1 MQQRRPRVA
10 IVVGSVAIVG
20 LSSCSSGETS
30 LSGSESQPASAVATT
45 AVGSGE
51 AFAGGP
57 REYHTKVADCLSGL
71 GFPSEVVVTDQGD
84 LGVNSSGVDQNT
96 MNDYLEADRTCTAEI
111 PAPAAP
117 ESHAELEQYYETW
130 SSQHLC
136 LTEAGYDLPAA
147 PTLDTFIATYRSGEL
162 MSSPISLLDGAQQ
175 SEAVQE
181 CPPDIENWW

>member
-1 MQQRRPRVA
+1 M
-10 IVVGSVAIVG
+10 
-20 LSSCSSGETS
+20 
-30 LSGSESQPASAVATT
+30 
-45 AVGSGE
+45 
-51 AFAGGP
+51 
-57 REYHTKVADCLSGL
+57 ADCLSGL

-117 ESHAELEQYYETW
+117 ESHAELEQYYKTW

-162 MSSPISLLDGAQQ
+162 VSSPISLLDGAQQ

-181 CPPDIENWW
+181 CPPDIEKWW